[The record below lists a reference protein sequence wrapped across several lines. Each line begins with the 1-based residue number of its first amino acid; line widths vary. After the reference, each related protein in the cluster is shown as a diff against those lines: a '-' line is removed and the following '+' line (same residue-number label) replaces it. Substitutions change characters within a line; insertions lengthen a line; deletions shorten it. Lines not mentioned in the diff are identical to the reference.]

1 MASADR
7 PMSTGSNMLSDA
19 DRENMNAVMD
29 RLIPPVD
36 DLPGAGSMGLLEGV
50 ERMATQHDRYARSLR
65 KFVGALSDEGQ
76 RFSAR
81 APEQQDEAIRA
92 IEASAASDFSNV
104 LEAVYLAYYGRPE
117 VHARIGWRTGPLQ
130 PRGFALPPF
139 NESVLDTVRQRK
151 PFWRQA
157 TD

>member
-1 MASADR
+1 
-7 PMSTGSNMLSDA
+7 MLTDE
-19 DRENMNAVMD
+19 DRENMRSAMD

-36 DLPGAGSMGLLEGV
+36 DLPGAGSMGLLEDV
-50 ERMATQHDRYARSLR
+50 ERMAIQHDRYARSLR
-65 KFVGALSDEGQ
+65 KFLDAVSHVSPGTGHSFVALD
-76 RFSAR
+76 
-81 APEQQDEAIRA
+81 PEQQDEAIRA

-104 LEAVYLAYYGRPE
+104 LEAVYIAYYSRPE

-130 PRGFALPPF
+130 PQGFELPPF
-139 NESVLDTVRQRK
+139 NESILETTRQRK

>member
-1 MASADR
+1 
-7 PMSTGSNMLSDA
+7 MLTAA
-19 DRENMNAVMD
+19 DRENMRAAMD

-36 DLPGAGSMGLLEGV
+36 DLPGAGAMGLLEDV
-50 ERMATQHDRYARSLR
+50 ERMAIQHDRYARSLR
-65 KFVGALSDEGQ
+65 NFLDALSRPGPG
-76 RFSAR
+76 FPVLK
-81 APEQQDEAIRA
+81 PEQQDDAIRA
-92 IEASAASDFSNV
+92 IETSAASDFSNV